1 MLPVTYRLRL
11 TGGREMPTPPHAAQV
26 SNVCLA
32 KASPF
37 VYYEFELIRSTQV
50 KPQTDGRNPRRNEK
64 HSLARFKK
72 VLAKM
77 DERERELMK
86 EIMKKLESE

>member
-1 MLPVTYRLRL
+1 LPRK
-11 TGGREMPTPPHAAQV
+11 P
-26 SNVCLA
+26 
-32 KASPF
+32 K
-37 VYYEFELIRSTQV
+37 IR
-50 KPQTDGRNPRRNEK
+50 PQTDGRTLRRSEK
-64 HSLARFKK
+64 HSLARLKK

>member
-1 MLPVTYRLRL
+1 LPR
-11 TGGREMPTPPHAAQV
+11 
-26 SNVCLA
+26 
-32 KASPF
+32 
-37 VYYEFELIRSTQV
+37 
-50 KPQTDGRNPRRNEK
+50 KPKIKPRPDGRTPRRNEK

-86 EIMKKLESE
+86 EIMKKLEGE

>member
-1 MLPVTYRLRL
+1 LPRK
-11 TGGREMPTPPHAAQV
+11 PKKTPRP
-26 SNVCLA
+26 
-32 KASPF
+32 
-37 VYYEFELIRSTQV
+37 
-50 KPQTDGRNPRRNEK
+50 DGRIPRRSEK
-64 HSLARFKK
+64 HSFARFKK